1 MAVEDGGYTAR
12 LRVQATSIPVP
23 AAAYRSRRALLRAI
37 GVTALLVLVLAAL
50 LGLAF
55 AGSSARLAEGVR
67 IAGVDVG
74 GLTQAEARSVLEKRA
89 DRVAHVPVVFT
100 AGDESFPIKASTLGV
115 RADWSA
121 ALASAMQESEGFG
134 PVRGY
139 RRLHARFF
147 GAEIAPPVQAYSAAL
162 EYKLGRL
169 AGQID
174 RAHVEAKLVR
184 HGLSIAVVPGQ
195 SGRHLERD
203 AAADTIVRS
212 LAQLQRGRTVALPLT
227 IDPADVTAAD
237 LSEAARRARL
247 AISAPVR
254 LEYDGTRWKLP
265 RWRIAE
271 LLSLPE
277 NGSTRLAIAGPRA
290 DDWFGKLRKT
300 VERPPADATF
310 EVTAGGIRVVPAKDG
325 LGVDVAGT
333 AKALLAAATSP
344 TARTAPLA
352 VQTTSP
358 ERSTAAA
365 NAMGI
370 TGIVGSYTTTYGGI
384 ASRLH
389 NVALVA
395 QLIDGTLIA
404 PGKTFSFNET
414 TGERTAE
421 KGFQEAPVIINGELQ
436 NGLGGGICQVSTTVF
451 NAAYEGGLQIDERT
465 NHALYIGHYPLGR
478 DATVNYPD
486 LDLKFTNDTDKW
498 LLLRTFVGSGSLTVN
513 LYGSPQNRRVETF
526 AAPLAIGRPPST
538 KRIPEPTVEVGT
550 STVESYGQPSRST
563 SVRRVVYGADDEV
576 LHEDTWYSSYQ
587 SEPKLVHVGT
597 KPKPKPKPEPP
608 TTTTTTTTTEP
619 VIPSFDDVPS
629 AQTPPTPRP

>member
-1 MAVEDGGYTAR
+1 VRGT
-12 LRVQATSIPVP
+12 L
-23 AAAYRSRRALLRAI
+23 
-37 GVTALLVLVLAAL
+37 VTALLVAVLVAL
-50 LGLAF
+50 VGLAF
-55 AGSSARLAEGVR
+55 AGSAARLAEGVR

-74 GLTQAEARSVLEKRA
+74 GMTQAEARSLLESRA
-89 DRVAHVPVVFT
+89 ERVARIPVVFT
-100 AGDESFPIKASTLGV
+100 AGDDRFPIKASTLGV

-121 ALASAMQESEGFG
+121 ALASAMHESEGFG

-147 GAEIAPPVQAYSAAL
+147 GAEISPPVQAYSAAL

-169 AGQID
+169 AGEID
-174 RAHVEAKLVR
+174 RSHVEAKLVR

-212 LAQLQRGRTVALPLT
+212 LAQLRRGTPVALPITL
-227 IDPADVTAAD
+227 DPADVTPAN
-237 LSEAARRARL
+237 LTPAARQARL

-277 NGSTRLAIAGPRA
+277 NGSTRIAIAGPRA
-290 DDWFGKLRKT
+290 DTWFAKLRKT

-310 EVTAGGIRVVPAKDG
+310 EVTAGGIRVVPAKEG

-333 AKALLAAATSP
+333 AKALLAAATSA

-352 VQTTSP
+352 VETTRP

-370 TGIVGSYTTTYGGI
+370 TGIVGSYSTTYGGI
-384 ASRLH
+384 PSRLH

-404 PGKTFSFNET
+404 PGKTFSFNQT

-451 NAAYEGGLQIDERT
+451 NAAYEGGLQIDQRT
-465 NHALYIGHYPLGR
+465 NHALYISHYPLGR

-486 LDLKFTNDTDKW
+486 LDLEFTNDTDKW
-498 LLLRTFVGSGSLTVN
+498 LLLRTFVGAGSLTVN
-513 LYGSPQNRRVETF
+513 LYGTPQDRRVETV
-526 AAPLAIGRPPST
+526 AAPLEVVRPPGV
-538 KRIPEPTVEVGT
+538 KRIPDPTLEVGT
-550 STVESYGQPSRST
+550 SEVESYGQPARST
-563 SVRRVVYGADDEV
+563 SVRRIVYGPGDKV

-597 KPKPKPKPEPP
+597 KPKPKPKPKKPDPKSEPASG
-608 TTTTTTTTTEP
+608 EP
-619 VIPSFDDVPS
+619 VIPSFDDIAEPV
-629 AQTPPTPRP
+629 PTPRP